1 MNMLAEL
8 TITNITTEEHPQ
20 TMSEHAQF
28 AARGGSVARV
38 ASVIRPVV
46 VYNPTSSEQEI
57 RPLNEVASSH
67 LARRC
72 FIGNLYKQVKDPNL
86 VGALSGH
93 KDGSRAFVRYREI
106 DEDMKRDLV
115 SMLE

>member
-1 MNMLAEL
+1 MNSPPSDLA
-8 TITNITTEEHPQ
+8 TEVQCRHQKDVPC
-20 TMSEHAQF
+20 
-28 AARGGSVARV
+28 RRPY
-38 ASVIRPVV
+38 RPVV
-46 VYNPTSSEQEI
+46 VYNPTTSEQEI

-72 FIGNLYKQVKDPNL
+72 FVCNLYKQVKDPNL

-93 KDGSRAFVRYREI
+93 KEGSRAFARYRVTDGVAEANAKEI